1 MHLLSTL
8 TPAAELVMFALKVK
22 KTKQQM
28 TVMLLHSLSN
38 TINDVS
44 AVTIARFKTLVSPT
58 FDAGV
63 WQGAKQVHLDSDSE
77 WRGQHTLLM
86 TCGCGLRLA
95 PPL

>member
-1 MHLLSTL
+1 
-8 TPAAELVMFALKVK
+8 
-22 KTKQQM
+22 M
-28 TVMLLHSLSN
+28 TVMLLHTLSN

-44 AVTIARFKTLVSPT
+44 AITLAAVARFKTLMSPT
-58 FDAGV
+58 FNAGV

-95 PPL
+95 PPP